1 LPMPSFRKFLI
12 MRGVVYPKRENEKGE
27 NMKKL
32 ILIVAALLVMLP
44 LVSFAKTVISESELA
59 ELTAQQG
66 VTITFSGLSI
76 SNVQLS
82 VSSWGDS
89 DGFTGYLSSGW
100 VGTAISMTGNVVA
113 LSGAMDID
121 VGSSGAVSA
130 VRIGLPT
137 LSIGSTTFQVDQI
150 VRLANT
156 KTLSGGQVLGTSY
169 MSGLTA
175 TVTGALTI
183 TAH

>member
-1 LPMPSFRKFLI
+1 
-12 MRGVVYPKRENEKGE
+12 
-27 NMKKL
+27 MKKL

-44 LVSFAKTVISESELA
+44 LASFAKTVISESELA

-76 SNVQLS
+76 SNVQLA

-89 DGFTGYLSSGW
+89 DGFTGYTSSGW
-100 VGTAISMTGNVVA
+100 VGTAISMTGDVVA
-113 LSGAMDID
+113 LSGGMTID
-121 VGSSGAVSA
+121 VGSSGAVTA
-130 VRIGLPT
+130 VRIGLPNVT
-137 LSIGSTTFQVDQI
+137 IGSGTFQVDQI
-150 VRLANT
+150 VRLSNAKQLT
-156 KTLSGGQVLGTSY
+156 GTQTLGTAY